1 MALTPKQQAFVD
13 AYTGNGTDAA
23 RAAGYTGTDGALAVS
38 ASKLLKLPKVREAI
52 DARRARENSGLIASR
67 AERQEFWTKVMKAE
81 ESEMRDRLKASEL
94 LGRSEADFVDRT
106 ELTGADGGPVE
117 VSISINGVVPE

>member
-1 MALTPKQQAFVD
+1 LALTPKQQAFVD

-52 DARRARENSGLIASR
+52 DARRAKENSGLIASR

-94 LGRSEADFVDRT
+94 LGRSEADFIENTRLSDANGDPIVFNIHTR
-106 ELTGADGGPVE
+106 GGK
-117 VSISINGVVPE
+117 

>member
-52 DARRARENSGLIASR
+52 DARRAKENSGLIASR

-94 LGRSEADFVDRT
+94 LGRSEADFIENTRLSDANGDPIVFNIHTR
-106 ELTGADGGPVE
+106 GGK
-117 VSISINGVVPE
+117 